1 MTKTKNIWLKGT
13 TNMCSRMK
21 SKLKKFTFN
30 VGESICNTVKFSM
43 HMYRVNTRS
52 HRPHKEFKNVCKTF
66 HSIIYNH
73 L

>member
-1 MTKTKNIWLKGT
+1 MS
-13 TNMCSRMK
+13 SRKK

-30 VGESICNTVKFSM
+30 VGESICSTVKFSM

-52 HRPHKEFKNVCKTF
+52 HGPHKEFKNVCKIF
-66 HSIIYNH
+66 HSIIHKH